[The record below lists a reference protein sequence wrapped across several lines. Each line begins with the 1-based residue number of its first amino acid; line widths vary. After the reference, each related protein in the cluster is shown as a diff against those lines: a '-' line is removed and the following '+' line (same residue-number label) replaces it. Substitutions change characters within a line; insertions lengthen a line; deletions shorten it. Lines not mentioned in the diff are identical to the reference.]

1 VIISSPTDFR
11 EVARRRTPRFL
22 FDYAEGGA
30 NSEITLRRN
39 VSDLAETALKQ
50 RVLSGV
56 GEVDLKTTL
65 FGAEQAL
72 PVILGPVGI
81 AGMYRR
87 RGEVQAARAAFK
99 AGVPFTL
106 STVSLCS
113 LSEVALDAGHEKL
126 WFQLYVIRD
135 RAFMRDVLRTARE
148 LGVRTLVFTVD
159 MPVPGARYRDAH
171 SGMSG
176 PRAPLRRLLQALTHP
191 RWSWDVGLRGRPHR
205 LGNLV
210 PVLGKASGL
219 NDYIGWLGA
228 NFDPTIRWQDLDFIR
243 AEWKGPLI
251 IKGILDPQDARAAAE
266 LGADGVVVSNHG
278 GRQLD
283 GVLSSIRALPPIMD
297 AVADRLTVLADSGVR
312 SGLDV
317 VRMLA
322 SGAKGVFLGRAWVYA
337 LAADGEKGVRRLLEI
352 MAKEMRVAMTL
363 TGARR
368 VSELSRSHLATAM
381 PASLDAP
388 LAAVQNGTKNTLRTA
403 VESPG
408 RNDPLF

>member
-1 VIISSPTDFR
+1 VIISSPIDFR
-11 EVARRRTPRFL
+11 EAARRRTPRFL

-30 NSEITLRRN
+30 NSELTLRRN
-39 VSDLAETALKQ
+39 VSDLAEIALKQ

-87 RGEVQAARAAFK
+87 RGEVQAARAASH

-113 LSEVALDAGHEKL
+113 LSEVAKGAGPDRL

-135 RAFMRDVLRTARE
+135 RGFMRDVLRTAKE

-176 PRAPLRRLLQALTHP
+176 PRAALRRFQQALTHP
-191 RWSWDVGLRGRPHR
+191 HWTWDVGICGRPHR

-210 PVLGKASGL
+210 PVLGRASGL

-228 NFDPTIRWQDLDFIR
+228 NFDPSITWKDLDWTR
-243 AEWKGPLI
+243 SEWQGPLI
-251 IKGILDPQDARAAAE
+251 LKGILDTEDAQAAAN
-266 LGADGVVVSNHG
+266 LGADGIVVSNHG

-283 GVLSSIRALPPIMD
+283 GVLSSIRALPPIVD
-297 AVADRLTVLADSGVR
+297 AVGDRLTVLADSGVR

-322 SGAKGVFLGRAWVYA
+322 SGAKGVLLGRAWVYA
-337 LAADGEKGVRRLLEI
+337 LAAGGEGGVRELLEI
-352 MAKEMRVAMTL
+352 VAKEMRVAMTL
-363 TGARR
+363 TGART
-368 VSELSRSHLATAM
+368 VSELGPSN
-381 PASLDAP
+381 
-388 LAAVQNGTKNTLRTA
+388 LAAR
-403 VESPG
+403 P
-408 RNDPLF
+408 

>member
-11 EVARRRTPRFL
+11 EAARRRTPRFL

-30 NSEITLRRN
+30 NSEMTLQRN
-39 VSDLAETALKQ
+39 VSDLGDIALAQ
-50 RVLSGV
+50 RVLTGV
-56 GEVDLKTTL
+56 GEVELKTTL

-72 PVILGPVGI
+72 PIILGPVGI

-87 RGEVQAARAAFK
+87 RGEVQAARAGLA
-99 AGVPFTL
+99 AGIPFCL

-113 LSEVALDAGHEKL
+113 LAEVASATDAQRL

-148 LGVRTLVFTVD
+148 LGVQTLVFTVD
-159 MPVPGARYRDAH
+159 MPVPGSRYRDAH

-176 PRAPLRRLLQALTHP
+176 QRLQFRRLLQALTHP
-191 RWSWDVGLRGRPHR
+191 RWAWDVGLRGRPHR
-205 LGNLV
+205 LGNLI

-228 NFDPTIRWQDLDFIR
+228 NFDPTIRWKDLDFIR

-251 IKGILDPQDARAAAE
+251 IKGVLDPQDARAAAD
-266 LGADGVVVSNHG
+266 LGADGIVVSNHG

-283 GVLSSIRALPPIMD
+283 GVLSSIRALPAIAD
-297 AVADRLTVLADSGVR
+297 AVGDRLTVLADSGVR

-322 SGAKGVFLGRAWVYA
+322 SGAKGVLLGRAWVYA
-337 LAADGEKGVRRLLEI
+337 LAAGGERGMSHLLELI
-352 MAKEMRVAMTL
+352 AKEMRVAMTL
-363 TGARR
+363 TGAAR
-368 VSELSRSHLATAM
+368 VNDLSRSNLVG
-381 PASLDAP
+381 AP
-388 LAAVQNGTKNTLRTA
+388 
-403 VESPG
+403 
-408 RNDPLF
+408 